1 MSRNYGK
8 FKMRT
13 AENTAFAD
21 RLRDLVDALEGE
33 EVVAVYEYSSIT
45 SKYKPNKSAYKWLCE
60 KRGQEIAEEE
70 KQQQPDTNA
79 RIFAE
84 MRELMTEM
92 EYTPDERK
100 KAIDMFVGN
109 LPIKGCMKNSRMGF

>member
-1 MSRNYGK
+1 MSRSYGK

-13 AENTAFAD
+13 AENTAYAD

-33 EVVAVYEYSSIT
+33 EVVAVYEYSIT

-70 KQQQPDTNA
+70 TQQPDIISRN
-79 RIFAE
+79 FAE
-84 MRELMTEM
+84 MCELMTEM

-109 LPIKGCMKNSRMGF
+109 LPIKGCKKNSRRGF